1 MNKNFNK
8 YNRNQLAFI
17 AEYNEMVDALLDGDV
32 DTVLGLKVVDLKGE
46 AERYE

>member
-17 AEYNEMVDALLDGDV
+17 AEYNARFE
-32 DTVLGLKVVDLKGE
+32 VLGLQVEDIKGE
-46 AERYE
+46 AQKYMEVKA